1 MTKKE
6 FLRVFKRFLIAF
18 LCCLPIFIL
27 IGIFLTDKIGNVW
40 TIVIYIVIGAGA
52 YVLAEFLCRHHEQK
66 MAERREK
73 TKLMRRYKNLNLDKN
88 EKTAKEDLSKNK
100 KNPKKDEKTKE

>member
-1 MTKKE
+1 MTRKE

-40 TIVIYIVIGAGA
+40 TIVIYVVIGAGA
-52 YVLAEFLCRHHEQK
+52 YVLAEVLCRRHEKK
-66 MAERREK
+66 MEEKREK
-73 TKLMRRYKNLNLDKN
+73 SRLMRRYKNLNLDKK
-88 EKTAKEDLSKNK
+88 EKTEKEDLSKNK
-100 KNPKKDEKTKE
+100 KNSKKDEKTKE